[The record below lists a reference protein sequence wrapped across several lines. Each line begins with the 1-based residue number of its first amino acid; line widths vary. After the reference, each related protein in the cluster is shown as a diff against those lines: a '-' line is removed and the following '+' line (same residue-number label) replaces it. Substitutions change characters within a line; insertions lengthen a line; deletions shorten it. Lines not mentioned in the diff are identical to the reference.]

1 MTDMLR
7 NHIQEAEQGII
18 GGLLVNPEALAHLD
32 LTADDFLSP
41 NHREMFDAILSVAK
55 HQPVDLVTVGQHLE
69 SITGRNW
76 LVTLSDMAR
85 NTPSA
90 TMVPEYA
97 KILRDKA
104 RLVKAQN
111 LLQEYKGRIATE
123 GLPAIDNLASAL
135 MQLGM
140 VGQSHE
146 YSTTE
151 MLRAVVNDLEARQ
164 AGDIA
169 SIPTGLV
176 DVDHLL
182 GGLHDSDLV
191 VIAARPAMGKT
202 AFLLNLI
209 LNSEAPCGLISTE
222 QPVTQVG
229 QRLISREGRFA
240 AARMRNPSDI
250 SDAHWAVITA
260 TVKKLQDR
268 NNIWINDNCGPTV
281 ADVVRQARKWKHAYG
296 IKALFVD
303 YIQRIKPADP
313 TQPKH
318 QQVGEIVRAL
328 KDCAREL
335 NIPVVALAQVSRKVE
350 ERGDKRPHMGDI
362 SDSSEVEKE
371 ADQILTLY
379 RDEVYNEHTQD
390 KGIMEVRVEKN
401 RHGPTGA
408 VRVYWQP
415 EIMAVANLS
424 REVA

>member
-18 GGLLVNPEALAHLD
+18 GGLLVNPETLAHLD
-32 LTADDFLSP
+32 LTTDDFLSP

-85 NTPSA
+85 STPSA

-191 VIAARPAMGKT
+191 VIAARPSVGKT
-202 AFLLNLI
+202 AFLLNLM
-209 LNSEAPCGLISTE
+209 LNSNAAGGLISTE
-222 QPVTQVG
+222 QPVTQIG

-260 TVKKLQDR
+260 TVKKLQER

-318 QQVGEIVRAL
+318 QQVGEITRAL

-350 ERGDKRPHMGDI
+350 DRADKRPHMGDI

-379 RDEVYNEHTQD
+379 RDEVYNENSQD

>member
-32 LTADDFLSP
+32 LTTDDFLSP

-164 AGDIA
+164 VGDIA

-313 TQPKH
+313 SQPKH